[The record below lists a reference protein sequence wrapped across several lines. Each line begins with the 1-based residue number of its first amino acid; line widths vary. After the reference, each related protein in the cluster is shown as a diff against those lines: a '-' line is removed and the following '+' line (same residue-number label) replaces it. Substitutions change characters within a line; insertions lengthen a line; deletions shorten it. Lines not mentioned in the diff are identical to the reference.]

1 MDFLY
6 VGFYALYYSYIGV
19 RFEEESEANQ
29 IIIRKPYNEKTITYC
44 C

>member
-19 RFEEESEANQ
+19 RFEEESRGESN
-29 IIIRKPYNEKTITYC
+29 NN
-44 C
+44 